1 MRITHNVPSMH
12 TQGALFTNNRM
23 VAKDLEKLSTGLR
36 VNRASDDAAGLAI
49 SEGLRSQV
57 RGVEQAKKNA
67 LDGVSALNIAE
78 GAFNEIHNI
87 MQRQRELAV
96 QSATAT
102 YSSTERDYMEQEF
115 KALNSEIGRIV
126 SSTNFNG
133 IKLLVNTDTAF
144 NGNIL
149 WIDANSS
156 NTVDA
161 IKVSY
166 TSNVNSQAI
175 ATSYSVS
182 TQSGASST
190 ILTMDKEI
198 KKVSSARANIGA
210 LVNRLETTINNLT
223 TSAVNQ
229 QAAESQIRDVDFAYQ
244 SSSFTKNQILTQSAT
259 AMLSQANAATQG
271 VLSLIR

>member
-1 MRITHNVPSMH
+1 MH
-12 TQGALFTNNRM
+12 TQGALFNNNRA

-57 RGVEQAKKNA
+57 RGVEQGKKNA

-78 GAFNEIHNI
+78 GALNEIHNI
-87 MQRQRELAV
+87 MQRQRELAI

-102 YSSTERDYMEQEF
+102 YSNTERGYMQQEYL
-115 KALNSEIGRIV
+115 ALNSEITRIV

-133 IKLLVNTDTAF
+133 IKLLYNETGAQVF
-144 NGNIL
+144 NGEVL
-149 WIDANSS
+149 WVDANSS

-161 IKVSY
+161 IKVNYS
-166 TSNVNSQAI
+166 SGIASVNANISTQSTASSAI
-175 ATSYSVS
+175 AT
-182 TQSGASST
+182 
-190 ILTMDKEI
+190 LDKEI
-198 KKVSSARANIGA
+198 IKVSSSRADIGA

-259 AMLSQANAATQG
+259 AMLSQANSATQG

>member
-1 MRITHNVPSMH
+1 MH
-12 TQGALFTNNRM
+12 TQGALFSNNRQ

-49 SEGLRSQV
+49 SEGLRGQV

-78 GAFNEIHNI
+78 GALNEVHNI

-102 YSSTERDYMEQEF
+102 YSNTERGYMEQEF
-115 KALNSEIGRIV
+115 KVLNSEITRIV

-133 IKLLVNTDTAF
+133 IKLLSGTTF
-144 NGNIL
+144 NQQKL

-161 IKVSY
+161 VTISY
-166 TSNVNSQAI
+166 YSDVNSVNGSISTQGSASSAI
-175 ATSYSVS
+175 AT
-182 TQSGASST
+182 
-190 ILTMDKEI
+190 MDSQI
-198 KKVSSARANIGA
+198 KNVSSARADIGA

-259 AMLSQANAATQG
+259 AMLAQANASTQS

>member
-1 MRITHNVPSMH
+1 MRITHNVPSIH
-12 TQGALFTNNRM
+12 TQGALFTNNRA

-49 SEGLRSQV
+49 SEGLRTQV

-78 GAFNEIHNI
+78 GALNEIHNI
-87 MQRQRELAV
+87 MQRQRELAI
-96 QSATAT
+96 QSSTAT
-102 YSSTERDYMEQEF
+102 YSNTERGYMQQEF
-115 KALNSEIGRIV
+115 IALNSEITRII

-133 IKLLVNTDTAF
+133 IKLLVGTNF
-144 NGNIL
+144 NSQML

-156 NTVDA
+156 DVVDA
-161 IKVSY
+161 IKVNYSSNIVSVDADVGSY
-166 TSNVNSQAI
+166 SAASKAI
-175 ATSYSVS
+175 AT
-182 TQSGASST
+182 
-190 ILTMDKEI
+190 MDVEI
-198 KKVSSARANIGA
+198 EKVSSARADIGA

-223 TSAVNQ
+223 VSVVNQ
-229 QAAESQIRDVDFAYQ
+229 QAAETQIRDVDFAYQ